1 MEDSGSSQRTNSTS
15 EGPDI
20 SDDPHPHLTG
30 FFSSTVSMVINFAA
44 PLV

>member
-20 SDDPHPHLTG
+20 SDDPPSMIG
-30 FFSSTVSMVINFAA
+30 FDIRMAA
-44 PLV
+44 VVNSASKALE